1 MVRCLDRCPDEGRT
15 EPLPR
20 GHRRQRHQ
28 PGRDRATLDCAR
40 KVYHDVINAEWSDVW
55 GSYFWNARLNTPG
68 YNNQVTSGTSIPQAY
83 VPFYTRDAL
92 GIAGQTT
99 EVSEP
104 LLYNVFDQTQSQS
117 APVASIQICQN
128 GSDPMCNLK
137 STAWSGFS
145 HPTRMC
151 GSARTASL

>member
-1 MVRCLDRCPDEGRT
+1 MVGRCGVR
-15 EPLPR
+15 
-20 GHRRQRHQ
+20 
-28 PGRDRATLDCAR
+28 
-40 KVYHDVINAEWSDVW
+40 S
-55 GSYFWNARLNTPG
+55 FWNARLNTPG

-99 EVSEP
+99 GVSEP

-128 GSDPMCNLK
+128 GSDPMCNEVH
-137 STAWSGFS
+137 SVGGFS
-145 HPTRMC
+145 HPTGMWL
-151 GSARTASL
+151 GSYCEFMTWWRPQEL